1 MVEEAPT
8 PDAPERRAV
17 RLRRAGL
24 IGAALVAV
32 MVIIQLVPYRVTDPS
47 SRANVPW
54 DSARTE
60 TLFRRAC
67 ADCHSNQTHLQ
78 AFEHVAPLSWWLK
91 GHVDEGRDALNVDEY
106 PRVGE
111 GGGEA
116 AETVREG
123 EMPPSYYTWFGMH
136 PDANL
141 TPAEQDE
148 LAKGLVATFGRGG

>member
-1 MVEEAPT
+1 MADEVST
-8 PDAPERRAV
+8 SRGRSGRA
-17 RLRRAGL
+17 RRAGL
-24 IGAALVAV
+24 IVAALLAV
-32 MVIIQLVPYRVTDPS
+32 MVLIQLVPIRVSSPS
-47 SRANVPW
+47 ARADVPW

-60 TLFRRAC
+60 QLFNRAC
-67 ADCHSNQTHLQ
+67 ADCHSNQAHLQ
-78 AFEHVAPLSWWLK
+78 WFEHAAPVSWWIK

-106 PRVGE
+106 PKVGE

-136 PDANL
+136 ADAKL
-141 TPAEQDE
+141 TPAEQQE